1 MLDYGHLVLATGARN
16 RLLDIPNANLADVR
30 YLRILDESEA
40 LRQRIASARH
50 VVVIGAGFIGL
61 EFAAT
66 ARAKGLEVDVVE
78 LGTRVMARAVTAE
91 ISDYFQE
98 RHTAA
103 GIRIHLGVQATSIES
118 DGTNVT
124 GVSLSD
130 GRHMP
135 ADLVVVGVGVLPNVE
150 LAAEAGLPVAAGI
163 IVDEQ
168 LLTSDPNI
176 SAIGDCALF
185 ASPRFGGSLRLESVQ
200 NATDHARC
208 VAARLTG
215 DAKPYD
221 GQPWFWSDQGDDKL
235 QIAGLTTGYDR
246 VVVRGDRAQRVVL
259 GLLLQ
264 GRPAGRHRVRQS
276 RRGPRVRTQDSWP
289 EQVDHAGTGG
299 RSQFRSEGC
308 AGLRRLFGE
317 CRMQRARSGTLADAI
332 RSYRATVLH
341 PGVRRDDEGPP
352 QLPPPSASMAR
363 RPSAARRS
371 TPRHWRKQAR
381 RESVVPPASCAATA
395 PTKQSP
401 APVVSTAL
409 TVRPAMISG
418 LPSIERKHAALAQRH
433 ADDFVLAGLQRSR
446 CLDEAGIIVA
456 VAKFGLRQQAELGFI
471 EDQDIDEIEQLARR
485 IRSPAPD

>member
-1 MLDYGHLVLATGARN
+1 MAQGTIVIVGAGHAGFQVAASLRQHGYGERICLINDEAHLPYQRPPLSKAYLKGEGRPDSLMFRPDKFYRDQTIELIADRAASIDRGARKLLLASGSSLDYGHLVLATGARN
-16 RLLDIPNANLADVR
+16 RLLDLPNASLPDVR

-40 LRQRIASARH
+40 LRKRIASGQR

-118 DGTNVT
+118 DGTAVT

-130 GRHMP
+130 GRHVP

-185 ASPRFGGSLRLESVQ
+185 ASPRFGASLRLESVQ

-215 DAKPYD
+215 AAKTYD
-221 GQPWFWSDQGDDKL
+221 GLPWFWSDQGDDKL

-246 VVVRGDRAQRVVL
+246 VVVRGDRTQRSFSAFCYKSGQLVGVESINRAADHVFGRKIL
-259 GLLLQ
+259 GLN
-264 GRPAGRHRVRQS
+264 RS
-276 RRGPRVRTQDSWP
+276 IEP
-289 EQVDHAGTGG
+289 EQAGDM
-299 RSQFRSEGC
+299 SFDLK
-308 AGLRRLFGE
+308 A
-317 CRMQRARSGTLADAI
+317 
-332 RSYRATVLH
+332 
-341 PGVRRDDEGPP
+341 
-352 QLPPPSASMAR
+352 
-363 RPSAARRS
+363 
-371 TPRHWRKQAR
+371 
-381 RESVVPPASCAATA
+381 
-395 PTKQSP
+395 
-401 APVVSTAL
+401 AL
-409 TVRPAMISG
+409 T
-418 LPSIERKHAALAQRH
+418 
-433 ADDFVLAGLQRSR
+433 
-446 CLDEAGIIVA
+446 
-456 VAKFGLRQQAELGFI
+456 
-471 EDQDIDEIEQLARR
+471 
-485 IRSPAPD
+485 

>member
-1 MLDYGHLVLATGARN
+1 MAQGAVLIVGAGHAGFQVAASLRQHGYKERICLINDEAHLPYQRPPLSKAYLKGEGRPDSLMFRPDKFYRDQNIELIADRAAAIDRGARRLMLASGSSLDYGHLVLATGARN
-16 RLLDIPNANLADVR
+16 RLLDLPNANLADVR

-40 LRQRIASARH
+40 LRRQIASGQR

-66 ARAKGLEVDVVE
+66 ARAKGLEVDVIE
-78 LGTRVMARAVTAE
+78 LGARVMARAVTAE

-130 GRHMP
+130 GRHVP

-168 LLTSDPNI
+168 LLTSDPDI

-185 ASPRFGGSLRLESVQ
+185 ASPRFGASLRLESVQ

-215 DAKPYD
+215 DARTYD
-221 GQPWFWSDQGDDKL
+221 GMPWFWSDQGDDKL

-246 VVVRGDRAQRVVL
+246 VVLRGDRGQRSFSAFCYKSAQLVGVESINRASDHVFGRKIL
-259 GLLLQ
+259 GMN
-264 GRPAGRHRVRQS
+264 RS
-276 RRGPRVRTQDSWP
+276 IEP
-289 EQVDHAGTGG
+289 EQA
-299 RSQFRSEGC
+299 
-308 AGLRRLFGE
+308 
-317 CRMQRARSGTLADAI
+317 ADTSFDLKA
-332 RSYRATVLH
+332 
-341 PGVRRDDEGPP
+341 
-352 QLPPPSASMAR
+352 
-363 RPSAARRS
+363 
-371 TPRHWRKQAR
+371 
-381 RESVVPPASCAATA
+381 
-395 PTKQSP
+395 
-401 APVVSTAL
+401 AL
-409 TVRPAMISG
+409 T
-418 LPSIERKHAALAQRH
+418 
-433 ADDFVLAGLQRSR
+433 
-446 CLDEAGIIVA
+446 
-456 VAKFGLRQQAELGFI
+456 
-471 EDQDIDEIEQLARR
+471 
-485 IRSPAPD
+485 

>member
-1 MLDYGHLVLATGARN
+1 MTQGTVLIVGAGHAGFQVAASLRQHGYKDRICLINDEAHIPYQRPPLSKAYLKGEGRPDSLMFRPDKFYRDQNIELMAGRAAAIDRGACKLLLASGASLDYGHLVLATGARN

-40 LRQRIASARH
+40 LRQRIAAGQR

-61 EFAAT
+61 EFAAS
-66 ARAKGLEVDVVE
+66 ARAKGLEVDVIE
-78 LGTRVMARAVTAE
+78 LGARVMARAVTAE

-118 DGTNVT
+118 DGVNVT

-130 GRHMP
+130 GRHVP

-168 LLTSDPNI
+168 LLTADPNI

-215 DAKPYD
+215 DAKTYD
-221 GQPWFWSDQGDDKL
+221 GLPWFWSDQGDDKL

-246 VVVRGDRAQRVVL
+246 VVVRGDRGQRSFSAFCYKAGQLVGIESINRASDHVFGRKIL
-259 GLLLQ
+259 GMN
-264 GRPAGRHRVRQS
+264 RS
-276 RRGPRVRTQDSWP
+276 IEP
-289 EQVDHAGTGG
+289 EQAGDL
-299 RSQFRSEGC
+299 SFD
-308 AGLRRLFGE
+308 L
-317 CRMQRARSGTLADAI
+317 
-332 RSYRATVLH
+332 
-341 PGVRRDDEGPP
+341 
-352 QLPPPSASMAR
+352 
-363 RPSAARRS
+363 
-371 TPRHWRKQAR
+371 K
-381 RESVVPPASCAATA
+381 
-395 PTKQSP
+395 
-401 APVVSTAL
+401 
-409 TVRPAMISG
+409 
-418 LPSIERKHAALAQRH
+418 AALA
-433 ADDFVLAGLQRSR
+433 
-446 CLDEAGIIVA
+446 
-456 VAKFGLRQQAELGFI
+456 
-471 EDQDIDEIEQLARR
+471 
-485 IRSPAPD
+485 